1 MTQPLSD
8 LEALAAAAGEATPG
22 PWLTEQLE
30 QDEWWWSPIYVG
42 PKLAPYEY
50 DRRGALVS
58 DEYPEIAA
66 FIAACDPTTILA
78 LLARLR
84 ALEAAVGDLWASV
97 RDHDCDECRE
107 MYRDVQAVLGEVRPR
122 PPRRQRRP

>member
-84 ALEAAVGDLWASV
+84 ALEAVAAEAERYLDQDADDPTRLLDALSV
-97 RDHDCDECRE
+97 LRNAAITQVESDN
-107 MYRDVQAVLGEVRPR
+107 
-122 PPRRQRRP
+122 